1 VSRGKLPTMTTF
13 RKATK
18 RDIKVLSIKL
28 LTLLEDENSQVYQEN
43 VAKFS
48 IPDEYVK
55 EAFAEETLLNAVA
68 SEKANFYLALDN
80 NEIIGFAQT
89 KQKDANTV
97 ELDRIIVFPQ
107 HARKGIGT
115 QLLQKALADQKQKGI
130 KTIIV
135 NAGREETHARR
146 FYQKNGFKRIGETTI
161 EAPWGRRL
169 TLITYQLQL

>member
-1 VSRGKLPTMTTF
+1 MLVHINSFTRKVVVNRGELPTMTTF

-28 LTLLEDENSQVYQEN
+28 LTLLEDKNSQIYQEN

-55 EAFAEETLLNAVA
+55 EAFAEETLLNAAA

-89 KQKDANTV
+89 KQK
-97 ELDRIIVFPQ
+97 
-107 HARKGIGT
+107 GIN
-115 QLLQKALADQKQKGI
+115 
-130 KTIIV
+130 TIIV
-135 NAGREETHARR
+135 KAGREETHARR
-146 FYQKNGFKRIGETTI
+146 FYQKNGFKKTSETTI
-161 EAPWGRRL
+161 EAPWGKKL
-169 TLITYQLQL
+169 TLITYQLRL